1 MMIPV
6 GVLAMGFVSVASTSA
21 GDGGALVRAAEQQ
34 RVAVIARACRSVVC
48 IFDPGAGGGGSG
60 VIVSA
65 DGLGVTNFH
74 VIAGLMPER
83 RGEAGLSDGRR
94 YPLEVLGIDP
104 TGDLAMF
111 RLTGR
116 DAFEAAVLGD
126 SDTVGVGDPVFAV
139 GNPFVLAEDYT
150 PTVTTGIVSGVGR
163 YQAGADPRSLVYTDC
178 IQIDASINPGNSG
191 GPLFDARGQ
200 VIGINGRA
208 SFERRGR
215 VNVGLAYAI
224 SVNQIRRF
232 MPGLSRGLLVE
243 HGALGAT
250 VVDAGYRQAVFDKV
264 QGGSAAAQAGI
275 QPGDRLLALDDRPIG
290 SSNAFLNLVGTY
302 PAGWLIRVTWEH
314 EGRRVSKEIELDR
327 VPARLPPQVA
337 GLYKTDET
345 VTRAAARRAMSQPA
359 ATRTAPSRREAA
371 FDAVLAGT
379 VQLYGAA
386 IGSEAGYGTGVI
398 VSPDGHVLTVLSL
411 LLEARRLRAVT
422 RDGHV
427 WRCEVVYRDER
438 RQLALL
444 KAANRPENTDT
455 TAPLNEQMTV
465 ARWSPL
471 TPSDGE
477 EGAEGDSIFIVG
489 NPFKVAQGDE
499 PLTVMKGAIAGRCR
513 LDAMREAQAFPW
525 RGEVLLLDAITSNP
539 GSAGSAVVDAAGKWV
554 GLVGEIVTSRLT
566 NTFMNYAYPAAE
578 IRAFLA
584 DAQSAGGAESRP
596 AGARATAAGP
606 GYHGIRLSK
615 LAYRRE
621 LPFVRSV
628 VPGSPADRAG
638 VRPDDLIISANG
650 LAITQSRVFEEL
662 CDRLHPGDELSL
674 TVKRGDVL
682 VPIQFTLTEPP
693 K

>member
-1 MMIPV
+1 
-6 GVLAMGFVSVASTSA
+6 
-21 GDGGALVRAAEQQ
+21 
-34 RVAVIARACRSVVC
+34 
-48 IFDPGAGGGGSG
+48 
-60 VIVSA
+60 
-65 DGLGVTNFH
+65 
-74 VIAGLMPER
+74 
-83 RGEAGLSDGRR
+83 
-94 YPLEVLGIDP
+94 
-104 TGDLAMF
+104 MF

-116 DAFEAAVLGD
+116 DAFDAAVLGD
-126 SDTVGVGDPVFAV
+126 SDIVRVGDPVFAA

-163 YQAGADPRSLVYTDC
+163 YQAGENARSLVYTDC

-232 MPGLSRGLLVE
+232 MPGLSRGFLVE
-243 HGALGAT
+243 HGTLGAT
-250 VVDAGYRQAVFDKV
+250 VVDAGYRQVVFDKV
-264 QGGSAAAQAGI
+264 QAGSAAARAGI
-275 QPGDRLLALDDRPIG
+275 ESGDRLLALDGRPIG
-290 SSNAFLNLVGTY
+290 GSNAFLNLLGTY
-302 PAGWLIRVTWEH
+302 PAGWPTRVTWLH
-314 EGRRVSKEIELDR
+314 EGRRLSKVIELDR
-327 VPARLPPQVA
+327 LPARLPPQVTGA
-337 GLYKTDET
+337 YKTDEAA
-345 VTRAAARRAMSQPA
+345 TREAALGAASQPA
-359 ATRTAPSRREAA
+359 ASPLMPGRPEAA
-371 FDAVLAGT
+371 FGPVLAGT

-398 VSPDGHVLTVLSL
+398 VSPDGQVLTVLSL
-411 LLEARRLRAVT
+411 LLEAKRLRAVT

-444 KAANRPENTDT
+444 KMANRPENVDT

-471 TPSDGE
+471 TPADDD

-499 PLTVMKGAIAGRCR
+499 PLTVMKGVIAGRCR
-513 LDAMREAQAFPW
+513 LDAMRGAQPFPW

-539 GSAGSAVVDAAGKWV
+539 GSAGSAVVDAAGHWV

-566 NTFMNYAYPAAE
+566 NTFINYAYPASE

-584 DAQSAGGAESRP
+584 DARSAGGTETRAASAP
-596 AGARATAAGP
+596 AVAGGP

-628 VPGSPADRAG
+628 ASGSPAEGAG
-638 VRPDDLIISANG
+638 VKPDDLIISANG

-662 CDRLHPGDELSL
+662 CGRLRPGDDLSL

-682 VPIQFTLTEPP
+682 VPIRLTLTEPP